1 MAKKKTTKKA
11 AKKSAAKVETE
22 IEATPEPTRKMQ
34 PSAESLISDGVVFN
48 KSLSHMAKFAKNQK
62 IWMTTDDY
70 VGEFRVSDAQTDQG
84 TEFRQIVSN
93 RDSAIVELHY
103 LQREYAKGN
112 ISYIDEEGKVIPNPN
127 VQE

>member
-1 MAKKKTTKKA
+1 MAKKKTKKTT
-11 AKKSAAKVETE
+11 AKKTTTMQ
-22 IEATPEPTRKMQ
+22 IEAEALAEPARKMR

-62 IWMTTDDY
+62 MWLTTDDY
-70 VGEFRVSDAQTDQG
+70 VGEFRVHDVQTDQG

-93 RDSAIVELHY
+93 RDSVIVELHY

-112 ISYIDEEGKVIPNPN
+112 ICYIDEEGKVIPNPN

>member
-1 MAKKKTTKKA
+1 MAKKKATKKTATKKA
-11 AKKSAAKVETE
+11 AQA
-22 IEATPEPTRKMQ
+22 EAEAPVEPTRKMR

-70 VGEFRVSDAQTDQG
+70 VGEFRVSDAKLDQG

-93 RDSAIVELHY
+93 RDSVIVELHY

-127 VQE
+127 TQE